1 MGTGNFLNVLGDAR
15 ANAGQG
21 VYWREQWKENVGAQG
36 FNSLVRWAVVDIFLD
51 TRREGN
57 LPSRSRGI
65 YPSFS
70 NWPKNL
76 TGKTL
81 KADND
86 VRRKR
91 LLFRSW
97 HRGTRELD
105 LLLGGFAERY
115 LSTFTTPQLEIYEQ
129 LLEFSDPDIYNWITE
144 SEPVPTAAQSEVLVL
159 LQNFKTTV

>member
-1 MGTGNFLNVLGDAR
+1 M
-15 ANAGQG
+15 
-21 VYWREQWKENVGAQG
+21 
-36 FNSLVRWAVVDIFLD
+36 
-51 TRREGN
+51 
-57 LPSRSRGI
+57 
-65 YPSFS
+65 
-70 NWPKNL
+70 
-76 TGKTL
+76 
-81 KADND
+81 
-86 VRRKR
+86 RRKR

>member
-1 MGTGNFLNVLGDAR
+1 
-15 ANAGQG
+15 
-21 VYWREQWKENVGAQG
+21 
-36 FNSLVRWAVVDIFLD
+36 
-51 TRREGN
+51 
-57 LPSRSRGI
+57 
-65 YPSFS
+65 
-70 NWPKNL
+70 
-76 TGKTL
+76 
-81 KADND
+81 

-115 LSTFTTPQLEIYEQ
+115 LSTLTTPQLEIYEQ

-144 SEPVPTAAQSEVLVL
+144 AEPVPMAAQSEILAL

>member
-1 MGTGNFLNVLGDAR
+1 MVI
-15 ANAGQG
+15 
-21 VYWREQWKENVGAQG
+21 E
-36 FNSLVRWAVVDIFLD
+36 IFITVHD
-51 TRREGN
+51 ECN

-65 YPSFS
+65 YPFFLY
-70 NWPKNL
+70 WLKNL
-76 TGKTL
+76 TDHIL
-81 KADND
+81 KSDND

-115 LSTFTTPQLEIYEQ
+115 LSTFSTNQLEVYEQ
-129 LLEFSDPDIYNWITE
+129 LLEFSDLDIYRWITE
-144 SEPVPTAAQSEVLVL
+144 VKSVPVFAQSEILTL

>member
-1 MGTGNFLNVLGDAR
+1 M
-15 ANAGQG
+15 
-21 VYWREQWKENVGAQG
+21 
-36 FNSLVRWAVVDIFLD
+36 
-51 TRREGN
+51 
-57 LPSRSRGI
+57 
-65 YPSFS
+65 
-70 NWPKNL
+70 
-76 TGKTL
+76 KT
-81 KADND
+81 DND

-115 LSTFTTPQLEIYEQ
+115 LSTLTTPQLEIYEQ

-144 SEPVPTAAQSEVLVL
+144 AEPVPMAAQSEILAL

>member
-1 MGTGNFLNVLGDAR
+1 L
-15 ANAGQG
+15 
-21 VYWREQWKENVGAQG
+21 
-36 FNSLVRWAVVDIFLD
+36 
-51 TRREGN
+51 
-57 LPSRSRGI
+57 
-65 YPSFS
+65 
-70 NWPKNL
+70 
-76 TGKTL
+76 KT
-81 KADND
+81 DND

-115 LSTFTTPQLEIYEQ
+115 LSTLTTPQLEIYEQ

-144 SEPVPTAAQSEVLVL
+144 AEPVPMAAQSEILAL